1 MRSTVEE
8 RREAI
13 ETRHPIWQETTL
25 CAYFERAVD
34 AFGERDLVVTDDE
47 TLNYKDVLDLSCRIA
62 AGLEKK
68 GLRPGDRVG
77 IIMANY
83 PIIVPLLFA
92 IWQQG
97 LVAVPINILYRT
109 EELSHVVR
117 QSRCQF
123 LITMAEF
130 RGQDFLSHLDRME
143 PQWRAGIYEK
153 SPYLKGIAVYGSA
166 GGSLTRFEEL
176 TQQGFIAAGQSE
188 RRISANDA
196 AIIMYTSGTTG
207 YPKGVILTHDNLL
220 RSAYAVAYHHAFE
233 DGRRAIFSLPMYH
246 AYGVIQGLLAGLIVG
261 GAMIPQLK
269 FEPAAM
275 LSGIGTHRAS
285 YLMAV
290 PTMTLA
296 LLEEAKRRRYDFSSL
311 RAIHNAAAPTPLWV
325 WEEIQRT
332 FGCNEVF
339 TSYGQ
344 TETTAMITGTLP
356 GDPIQIISETQG
368 LPALG
373 GVAGLPGPGNP
384 IAEFKI
390 VDPDTGGERLPG
402 QIGEICTRGPLN
414 TQGYFEQ
421 PDETAKLF
429 LQEGWLRT
437 GDLGA
442 FRSDGY
448 LAVTGRVK
456 ELYKS
461 GGELVS
467 PKEVEDLLTKHPD
480 ISQAYVVGVPDE
492 HWGESGCAWIIPS
505 PGTDPSLSEIAS
517 YLYQNLAKFKVPS
530 RLYFIASDDLP
541 KTGTGKVQK
550 SVLRERA
557 ILRANS
563 SAII

>member
-1 MRSTVEE
+1 MRSTVKE
-8 RREAI
+8 RRESI
-13 ETRHPIWQETTL
+13 EMRHPIWEETTL
-25 CAYFERAVD
+25 SVYLERAVD
-34 AFGERDLVVTDDE
+34 AFGERGLVVTDDE
-47 TLNYKDVLDLSCRIA
+47 TMNYRDVLDLSRRIA
-62 AGLEKK
+62 AGLEQKK
-68 GLRPGDRVG
+68 LRPGDRVG

-92 IWQQG
+92 IWRQG
-97 LVAVPINILYRT
+97 LVAVPINTLYRA
-109 EELSHVVR
+109 EELSHVIR
-117 QSRCQF
+117 QSRCQY

-143 PQWRAGIYEK
+143 PHWRSGVYEK
-153 SPYLKGIAVYGSA
+153 SPDLKGISVYGSA
-166 GGSLTRFEEL
+166 CDSLTRFEEL
-176 TQQGFIAAGQSE
+176 MAQGLLPAGQSE
-188 RRISANDA
+188 CRASAHDA

-220 RSAYAVAYHHAFE
+220 RSAYTVAYHHAFE

-246 AYGVIQGLLAGLIVG
+246 AYGVIHGLLAGLIVG

-269 FEPAAM
+269 FEPPAM
-275 LSGIGTHRAS
+275 LAGIGTHRAS

-290 PTMTLA
+290 PTMTLE

-311 RAIHNAAAPTPLWV
+311 RAVHNAAAPTPLWV
-325 WEEIQRT
+325 WQEIRRT
-332 FGCNEVF
+332 FGCNEIF

-344 TETTAMITGTLP
+344 TETTAMITGTLSE
-356 GDPIQIISETQG
+356 DPIETISETQG

-373 GVAGLPGPGNP
+373 GVAGLPRLGRR

-390 VDPDTGGERLPG
+390 VDPETGSERLPG
-402 QIGEICTRGPLN
+402 QMGEICTRGPLN
-414 TQGYFEQ
+414 TRGYFEQ
-421 PDETAKLF
+421 AEETAKLF
-429 LQEGWLRT
+429 LEGGWLRT
-437 GDLGA
+437 GDLGV

-448 LAVTGRVK
+448 LTLTGRAK

-480 ISQAYVVGVPDE
+480 VSQAYVVGIPDE

-505 PGTDPSLSEIAS
+505 SGSDPCANDIDS
-517 YLYQNLAKFKVPS
+517 YLRQNLARFKVPS

-563 SAII
+563 AAIS